1 MRVVSVLALFLTAV
15 AAKSLPAD
23 IVRCSRS
30 DPNLNRCLDVHVME
44 AVRKFAG
51 GNKDLG
57 ISQLEPLLIDKIQLG
72 DPDTLQQEYNNV
84 QLYGITS
91 ATILNSRANFSDE
104 NCHWDYE
111 SVTPSTRME
120 ADYKVKGRLLLFHID
135 GQGKCNNTLYDIQ
148 GQNSFKC
155 EKFMKKNK
163 THIRITDHVFKFK
176 PKRVVLDYDNIIAG
190 NKQLSEEVRK
200 TLNENSLAIYSDF
213 GPALEK
219 VMASVWM
226 QNVNRVFSRVPE
238 DELFLP

>member
-1 MRVVSVLALFLTAV
+1 LTDKENATTLCVRVSTASRTNIFSKYLFFFGNVS
-15 AAKSLPAD
+15 D
-23 IVRCSRS
+23 
-30 DPNLNRCLDVHVME
+30 
-44 AVRKFAG
+44 
-51 GNKDLG
+51 
-57 ISQLEPLLIDKIQLG
+57 
-72 DPDTLQQEYNNV
+72 
-84 QLYGITS
+84 
-91 ATILNSRANFSDE
+91 
-104 NCHWDYE
+104 
-111 SVTPSTRME
+111 
-120 ADYKVKGRLLLFHID
+120 
-135 GQGKCNNTLYDIQ
+135 DIQ